1 MYKKNL
7 IQFIPEK
14 NIDLYFAIFL
24 QASAVSLVRRSDKTQ
39 FYKIVPFI
47 KNIVDW
53 KWWVH
58 FWKHCIHVLW
68 LSVFLN
74 IYRNWNRTRGVSGN
88 FKTYLQWIC
97 RWKQKEWGTKTSCVS
112 SRKIEG
118 GAVLTS
124 HHHILWESG

>member
-1 MYKKNL
+1 MYKKKL

-53 KWWVH
+53 K
-58 FWKHCIHVLW
+58 
-68 LSVFLN
+68 
-74 IYRNWNRTRGVSGN
+74 
-88 FKTYLQWIC
+88 
-97 RWKQKEWGTKTSCVS
+97 
-112 SRKIEG
+112 
-118 GAVLTS
+118 
-124 HHHILWESG
+124 